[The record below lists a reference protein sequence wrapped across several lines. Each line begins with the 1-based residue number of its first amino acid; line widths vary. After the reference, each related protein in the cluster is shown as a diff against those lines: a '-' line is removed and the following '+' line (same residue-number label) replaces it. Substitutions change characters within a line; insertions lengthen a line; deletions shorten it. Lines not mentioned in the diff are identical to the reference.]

1 MGKGTELKNRKTDR
15 RTLYT
20 KNVIKDALLEALED
34 KNFEQITVTDVCRRA
49 EITRATYYLHYQS
62 LTEVLDELLGDALQM
77 AEEDCEN
84 PDDDVLQVLSL
95 LAGEQPDH
103 LKAKESLLPVCHRVA
118 QLPKYQVIFHD
129 ETISNYVVNRIFQ
142 CQRKKLSPVFM
153 KVLNL
158 SKKEAEMLTLF
169 VITGTYNVNK
179 SLHWKK
185 NNTWYQ
191 MHSMLLKF
199 TAGGYERL
207 KNADRQE
214 ESKTPM

>member
-1 MGKGTELKNRKTDR
+1 MGKGTEPKNRKTDR

-142 CQRKKLSPVFM
+142 CQRKKLASVFM

-158 SKKEAEMLTLF
+158 SKKEAELLTLF
-169 VITGTYNVNK
+169 IITGTYNVNK
-179 SLHWKK
+179 ALNWKK
-185 NNTWYQ
+185 NDMWYKV
-191 MHSMLLKF
+191 HSMLF
-199 TAGGYERL
+199 RFMSGGFERL
-207 KNADRQE
+207 GEQNKKE
-214 ESKTPM
+214 EDGF